1 MTLSSKI
8 YYMNDKTPLIATLL
22 LSCADRK
29 GLVAEIS
36 QFIFQRGG
44 NILNLDEHVEKEENM
59 FFTRVEWDT
68 EEVILSRQEFELE
81 FAQLAEKFSADY
93 KIFYSDKKHKTAIF
107 VSKYEHC
114 LQEILWLNSIGDI
127 TADIKLIVSN
137 HPDLEPLADQ
147 YKIPFYLIP
156 VRHNKKK
163 AEATELKLLKE
174 NEVDTVI
181 LARYMQVLS
190 DEFVKEYPFK
200 IINIHH
206 SFLPA
211 FIGAN
216 PYRQAYE
223 KGVKIIGATS
233 HYVTADLDEGP
244 IIEQGVARISHK
256 DSLKDLISK
265 GRELERSVLAK
276 AVKYHLANRVLPFG
290 KKTIVFE

>member
-1 MTLSSKI
+1 MI
-8 YYMNDKTPLIATLL
+8 DKTPLIATLL

-68 EEVILSRQEFELE
+68 EEVILSREEFENE
-81 FAQLAEKFSADY
+81 FAKLAIEFSADY
-93 KIFYSDKKHKTAIF
+93 KIFYNDKKHQAAIF

-114 LQEILWLNSIGDI
+114 MQEILWLNSIGDI
-127 TADIKLIVSN
+127 SADIKLIVSN
-137 HPDLEPLADQ
+137 HPDLEPLASQ
-147 YKIPFYLIP
+147 YKIPFHLIP
-156 VRHNKKK
+156 VSHNKQE
-163 AEATELKLLKE
+163 AEAAELALLKE

-190 DEFVKEYPFK
+190 DEFVNEYPFK

-211 FIGAN
+211 FVGAN

-256 DSLKDLISK
+256 DSLKDLIRK
-265 GRELERSVLAK
+265 GR
-276 AVKYHLANRVLPFG
+276 
-290 KKTIVFE
+290 

>member
-1 MTLSSKI
+1 MI
-8 YYMNDKTPLIATLL
+8 EKTQLIATLL

-29 GLVAEIS
+29 GLVAQIS

-68 EEVILSRQEFELE
+68 EEVKLNRHEFELE
-81 FAQLAEKFSADY
+81 FTQLAEKFSADY
-93 KIFYSDKKHKTAIF
+93 KIFYSDKKHQAAIF

-114 LQEILWLNSIGDI
+114 LQEILWLNSIGELE
-127 TADIKLIVSN
+127 ADIKLIVSN
-137 HPDLEPLADQ
+137 HPDLEPLAAQ
-147 YKIPFYLIP
+147 YKIPFHLIP
-156 VRHNKKK
+156 VSQNKRE
-163 AEATELKLLKE
+163 AEAAELKLLIE

-190 DEFVKEYPFK
+190 DEFVREFPFK

>member
-1 MTLSSKI
+1 MKEI
-8 YYMNDKTPLIATLL
+8 TPLIATLL

-29 GLVAEIS
+29 GLVAQIS

-44 NILNLDEHVEKEENM
+44 NILNLDEHVEREESM

-68 EEVILSRQEFELE
+68 AEVIISQAEFEIE
-81 FAQLAEKFSADY
+81 FAALANEFSADY
-93 KIFYSDKKHKTAIF
+93 KIFYSNKKHNAAIF

-114 LQEILWLNSIGDI
+114 LQEILWLNSIGELE
-127 TADIKLIVSN
+127 ADIKLVVSN
-137 HPDLEPLADQ
+137 HLDLEPLAAQ
-147 YKIPFYLIP
+147 YKIPFICFP
-156 VRHNKKK
+156 VNAQNK
-163 AEATELKLLKE
+163 AEVEAKEIELLKE
-174 NEVDTVI
+174 NEIDTIV

-190 DEFVKEYPFK
+190 NDFVKQYPFN

-211 FIGAN
+211 FVGAN

>member
-1 MTLSSKI
+1 MI
-8 YYMNDKTPLIATLL
+8 EQTPLIATLL

-29 GLVAEIS
+29 GLVAQIS

-44 NILNLDEHVEKEENM
+44 NILNLDEHVEREENM

-68 EEVILSRQEFELE
+68 AEVILSQAEFEIE
-81 FAQLAEKFSADY
+81 FEALAKEFSADY
-93 KIFYSDKKHKTAIF
+93 KIFYSNKKHNAAIF

-114 LQEILWLNSIGDI
+114 LQEILWLNSIGELE
-127 TADIKLIVSN
+127 ADMKLIVSN
-137 HPDLEPLADQ
+137 HLDLEPLAVQ
-147 YKIPFYLIP
+147 YKIPFHYFP
-156 VRHNKKK
+156 VNEKIK
-163 AEATELKLLKE
+163 ADVERQELSLLEE
-174 NEVDTVI
+174 NEIDTIV

-190 DEFVKEYPFK
+190 NDFVKQYPFN

-211 FIGAN
+211 FVGAN

>member
-1 MTLSSKI
+1 
-8 YYMNDKTPLIATLL
+8 MNDKTPLIATLL

-81 FAQLAEKFSADY
+81 FTQLAEKFSADY
-93 KIFYSDKKHKTAIF
+93 KIFYNDKKHQAAIF

-156 VRHNKKK
+156 VSHNKKK
-163 AEATELKLLKE
+163 AEAAELKLLKE

-211 FIGAN
+211 FVGAN

>member
-1 MTLSSKI
+1 ML
-8 YYMNDKTPLIATLL
+8 DKTPLIATLL
-22 LSCADRK
+22 LSCADRR
-29 GLVAEIS
+29 GLVAQIS

-44 NILNLDEHVEKEENM
+44 NILNLDEHVEREENM

-68 EEVILSRQEFELE
+68 EEVILSQAEFENE
-81 FAQLAEKFSADY
+81 FALLAKEFSADY
-93 KIFYSDKKHKTAIF
+93 KIFYSNKKHNAAIF

-114 LQEILWLNSIGDI
+114 LQEILWLNSIGELEVDM
-127 TADIKLIVSN
+127 KLVVSN
-137 HPDLEPLADQ
+137 HLDLEPLAAQ
-147 YKIPFYLIP
+147 YKIPFHHFP
-156 VRHNKKK
+156 VSEKNK
-163 AEATELKLLKE
+163 AEAELKELYFLKE
-174 NEVDTVI
+174 NEIDTII

-190 DEFVKEYPFK
+190 NDFVKQYLFN

-211 FIGAN
+211 FVGAN

-276 AVKYHLANRVLPFG
+276 AVKSHLANRVLPFG

>member
-1 MTLSSKI
+1 ML
-8 YYMNDKTPLIATLL
+8 DKTPLIATLL
-22 LSCADRK
+22 LSCADRR
-29 GLVAEIS
+29 GLVAQIS
-36 QFIFQRGG
+36 QFIFLRGG
-44 NILNLDEHVEKEENM
+44 NILNLDEHVEREENM

-68 EEVILSRQEFELE
+68 SEVTLSQTEFENE
-81 FAQLAEKFSADY
+81 FVLLANEFSADY
-93 KIFYSDKKHKTAIF
+93 KIFYSNKKHNVAIF

-114 LQEILWLNSIGDI
+114 LQEILWLNSIGELE
-127 TADIKLIVSN
+127 ADIKLVVSN
-137 HPDLEPLADQ
+137 HLDLEPLAAQ
-147 YKIPFYLIP
+147 YKIPFYHFP
-156 VRHNKKK
+156 FSEKNK
-163 AEATELKLLKE
+163 AEAELKELSLLKE
-174 NEVDTVI
+174 NEIDTII

-190 DEFVKEYPFK
+190 NDFVKLYPFN

-211 FIGAN
+211 FVGAN

-276 AVKYHLANRVLPFG
+276 AVKSHLANRVLPFG